1 MIFNVDRCMLSLEIL
16 FIVIITSIAV
26 LIYTMGGF
34 GGGSIFIA
42 ILIFSGVPPSQAAI
56 GGLLFN
62 IFSTGASF
70 TRWKRH
76 LEKKFL
82 LLLLGSVPLAFIGGI
97 MSLYISEHVLK
108 IVIGLIVAGSGF
120 FTLFFRRT
128 LANLKVNLIHIIFIG
143 GLVGFL
149 AGLTGIGG
157 GVYLAPI
164 LLLSGIS
171 NPKTTAAT
179 TTFFIFSNS
188 LAGIFSRINKIIP
201 AILENQIIITLIPV
215 VVVAAL
221 IGGHIGSRKLSQEN
235 VRKIIGIIL
244 ISIGLLL
251 IFY

>member
-1 MIFNVDRCMLSLEIL
+1 MLPLEIL
-16 FIVIITSIAV
+16 SIAVITSIAV

-34 GGGSIFIA
+34 GGGSIFLA
-42 ILIFSGVPPSQAAI
+42 ILIFSGVIPSQAAI
-56 GGLLFN
+56 GSLLFN
-62 IFSTGASF
+62 IFSTGMSF
-70 TRWKRH
+70 TRWRRY
-76 LEKKFL
+76 LEKRFL

-97 MSLYISEHVLK
+97 MSFSISEHLLK
-108 IVIGLIVAGSGF
+108 IVMGLVISSSGF
-120 FTLFFRRT
+120 FTLFFSRP
-128 LANLKVNLIHIIFIG
+128 LANLRVNLIHIIFIG

-188 LAGIFSRINKIIP
+188 LSGLIARINRVVP
-201 AILENQIIITLIPV
+201 AISENQIITILVPV
-215 VVVAAL
+215 VVLMAF

-235 VRKIIGIIL
+235 VRRVIGVIL
-244 ISIGLLL
+244 ISIGVLL